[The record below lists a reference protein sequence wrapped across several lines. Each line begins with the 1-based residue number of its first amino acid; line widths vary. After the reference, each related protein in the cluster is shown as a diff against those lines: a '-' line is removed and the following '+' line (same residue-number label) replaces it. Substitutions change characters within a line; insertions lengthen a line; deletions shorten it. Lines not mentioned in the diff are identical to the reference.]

1 MSRTR
6 QSLPPLYE
14 RESSSR
20 LERSAV
26 SVPILVAHV
35 LPGGLS
41 DRGYD
46 AHLYFSNA
54 SSMIL
59 RLRRLCSCTALI
71 RSVFGSAARNVSSRS
86 WTWAHMMGSEGGSDC
101 EIEDVFPN
109 SSLETP
115 ASEELGISVQRHGRS
130 YVEKAEHGGDWTRLE
145 WGCAASNCVTSSMW
159 ALRAGQ
165 WDVCPAIHRL
175 CSTAYAGGG

>member
-26 SVPILVAHV
+26 SVLVLASACM
-35 LPGGLS
+35 PGGLS
-41 DRGYD
+41 GREGH

-71 RSVFGSAARNVSSRS
+71 RSVFGLEARNVSRRS

-101 EIEDVFPN
+101 EMVDVFPN

-115 ASEELGISVQRHGRS
+115 ANEDVCISVQRHERS
-130 YVEKAEHGGDWTRLE
+130 YKGKVEHGGDWTRVE
-145 WGCAASNCVTSSMW
+145 CGCAHQ
-159 ALRAGQ
+159 LRDFI
-165 WDVCPAIHRL
+165 DV
-175 CSTAYAGGG
+175 G